1 MSQELNEDICKIYQ
15 QKRQYL
21 RELKIF
27 NDAIVQRELSGQ
39 LQQKCD
45 IPEIWALNIVN
56 GYYMQ
61 DYLAACA
68 YRQKETDS
76 KEEEEKRRF
85 IEELLQE
92 ADMWYKAS
100 MIVNI
105 EKTKKCAFCKHWYD
119 PSNGAIKPRNPHFN
133 QWEFDDQSRKMCN

>member
-45 IPEIWALNIVN
+45 IPEIWGTCIF
-56 GYYMQ
+56 
-61 DYLAACA
+61 
-68 YRQKETDS
+68 T
-76 KEEEEKRRF
+76 
-85 IEELLQE
+85 
-92 ADMWYKAS
+92 
-100 MIVNI
+100 
-105 EKTKKCAFCKHWYD
+105 KTTSTKQNSCLPAM
-119 PSNGAIKPRNPHFN
+119 
-133 QWEFDDQSRKMCN
+133 KM

>member
-1 MSQELNEDICKIYQ
+1 MSQKLNEDICKIYQ

-21 RELKIF
+21 RDLKIF

-61 DYLAACA
+61 DYLAAFV

-92 ADMWYKAS
+92 ADMWDKL
-100 MIVNI
+100 VV
-105 EKTKKCAFCKHWYD
+105 
-119 PSNGAIKPRNPHFN
+119 
-133 QWEFDDQSRKMCN
+133 

>member
-1 MSQELNEDICKIYQ
+1 MKQKLNEDICKVYQ

-27 NDAIVQRELSGQ
+27 NDTIVQRELSVQ

-56 GYYMQ
+56 GYHMQ

-68 YRQKETDS
+68 YGQKETDL
-76 KEEEEKRRF
+76 KEEEEKQQF
-85 IEELLQE
+85 IEALLQE
-92 ADMWYKAS
+92 ADMWDKL
-100 MIVNI
+100 VV
-105 EKTKKCAFCKHWYD
+105 
-119 PSNGAIKPRNPHFN
+119 
-133 QWEFDDQSRKMCN
+133 

>member
-45 IPEIWALNIVN
+45 IPEIW
-56 GYYMQ
+56 
-61 DYLAACA
+61 D
-68 YRQKETDS
+68 
-76 KEEEEKRRF
+76 
-85 IEELLQE
+85 
-92 ADMWYKAS
+92 
-100 MIVNI
+100 
-105 EKTKKCAFCKHWYD
+105 
-119 PSNGAIKPRNPHFN
+119 
-133 QWEFDDQSRKMCN
+133 

>member
-85 IEELLQE
+85 IEELLQ
-92 ADMWYKAS
+92 AVSYTHLTLPT
-100 MIVNI
+100 N
-105 EKTKKCAFCKHWYD
+105 
-119 PSNGAIKPRNPHFN
+119 
-133 QWEFDDQSRKMCN
+133 SRV

>member
-1 MSQELNEDICKIYQ
+1 MPQELNEGICKVYR

-21 RELKIF
+21 RELNIF
-27 NDAIVQRELSGQ
+27 NDLILQRELSVQ

-56 GYYMQ
+56 GYHMQ

-76 KEEEEKRRF
+76 KEEEEKHRF
-85 IEELLQE
+85 IKELLQE
-92 ADMWYKAS
+92 ADMWDKL
-100 MIVNI
+100 VV
-105 EKTKKCAFCKHWYD
+105 
-119 PSNGAIKPRNPHFN
+119 
-133 QWEFDDQSRKMCN
+133 

>member
-1 MSQELNEDICKIYQ
+1 MPQELNEDICKVYR

-61 DYLAACA
+61 DYLASLCIQAE
-68 YRQKETDS
+68 RN
-76 KEEEEKRRF
+76 RF
-85 IEELLQE
+85 EGGRG
-92 ADMWYKAS
+92 
-100 MIVNI
+100 
-105 EKTKKCAFCKHWYD
+105 KTPVY
-119 PSNGAIKPRNPHFN
+119 
-133 QWEFDDQSRKMCN
+133 

>member
-1 MSQELNEDICKIYQ
+1 MKQELNEDICKVYQ

-27 NDAIVQRELSGQ
+27 NDTIVQRELSVQ

-56 GYYMQ
+56 GYHMQ

-76 KEEEEKRRF
+76 KEEEEKHRF

-92 ADMWYKAS
+92 ADMWDKL
-100 MIVNI
+100 VV
-105 EKTKKCAFCKHWYD
+105 
-119 PSNGAIKPRNPHFN
+119 
-133 QWEFDDQSRKMCN
+133 

>member
-1 MSQELNEDICKIYQ
+1 M
-15 QKRQYL
+15 
-21 RELKIF
+21 
-27 NDAIVQRELSGQ
+27 Q

-56 GYYMQ
+56 GYHMQ

-76 KEEEEKRRF
+76 KEEEEKHRF

-92 ADMWYKAS
+92 ADMWDKL
-100 MIVNI
+100 VV
-105 EKTKKCAFCKHWYD
+105 
-119 PSNGAIKPRNPHFN
+119 
-133 QWEFDDQSRKMCN
+133 

>member
-1 MSQELNEDICKIYQ
+1 MKQKLNEDICKVYQ

-27 NDAIVQRELSGQ
+27 NDTVVQRELSVQ

-56 GYYMQ
+56 GYHMQ

-68 YRQKETDS
+68 YAQKETDL
-76 KEEEEKRRF
+76 KEEEEKRQF
-85 IEELLQE
+85 IEALLQE
-92 ADMWYKAS
+92 ADMWDKL
-100 MIVNI
+100 VV
-105 EKTKKCAFCKHWYD
+105 
-119 PSNGAIKPRNPHFN
+119 
-133 QWEFDDQSRKMCN
+133 